1 MYELGFIIG
10 LIIVY
15 LSTKILKYAIKEP
28 RPIKGF
34 NDFGMPS
41 TSSAI
46 VTFSVIYSYLIFGNY
61 WVFGIPLIF
70 SVIYMKNYLN
80 HHTLSQTLVGTFV
93 GLFFATTFIYWHSG
107 VDHGNNSFHT

>member
-46 VTFSVIYSYLIFGNY
+46 VTFSVIYST
-61 WVFGIPLIF
+61 V
-70 SVIYMKNYLN
+70 
-80 HHTLSQTLVGTFV
+80 HHIILCIRHLATLSL
-93 GLFFATTFIYWHSG
+93 AMENG
-107 VDHGNNSFHT
+107 VNK